1 MASRLD
7 VSRPVLTRT
16 LKRLIE
22 DGLLISSNDETDKRA
37 KNIALIPKGI
47 ICLSKVIP
55 GYFKEINKL
64 ME

>member
-47 ICLSKVIP
+47 IPS
-55 GYFKEINKL
+55 
-64 ME
+64 